1 MNNFD
6 MGIFQ
11 GQFPQKQYAYINP
24 DNPKEYK
31 TFFLQRDQMA
41 KKISIIRETNYVY
54 GEVPPHIQ
62 VIHPLHYKKYWAE
75 QHTK

>member
-1 MNNFD
+1 MNSFD
-6 MGIFQ
+6 MGIYQ

-31 TFFLQRDQMA
+31 TFFLQRDQIA
-41 KKISIIRETNYVY
+41 KKIRIRGETNFVH

-62 VIHPLHYKKYWAE
+62 IINPVHYHKITSGTAY
-75 QHTK
+75 